1 MDQLLQQLANTLK
14 VPTDAL
20 QTVLNNYYP
29 KLRQEYVI
37 YHSLYCT
44 RAVAVFTICFT
55 LCALFIT
62 AYLACCQSETEKS
75 IPKATIK
82 ALKIEAWTLI
92 LSILLTT
99 VLSILM
105 GVFAPDITII
115 KEIINR

>member
-20 QTVLNNYYP
+20 QTVLDNYP

-44 RAVAVFTICFT
+44 RTTTILIICFA
-55 LCALFIT
+55 LVALFIT
-62 AYLACCQSETEKS
+62 AFLAACQSETNES

-82 ALKIEAWTLI
+82 ALKIEAWIFI

>member
-20 QTVLNNYYP
+20 QTILNNYP

-37 YHSLYCT
+37 YNSLYCT
-44 RAVAVFTICFT
+44 RATTILIICFA
-55 LCALFIT
+55 LVALFIT
-62 AYLACCQSETEKS
+62 AFLAACQSETEKS

-99 VLSILM
+99 MLSILM
-105 GVFAPDITII
+105 GIFAPDITII